1 MIVTAGLSPAWQ
13 QILTFRSFEI
23 GQVNRARS
31 ADWCASGKVLNVG
44 LALHR
49 LCGHTRVLCVSD
61 DGPAGAAMQADFERQ
76 GVPTHW
82 IKTQADTRVCT
93 TLLDQHTEQTTE
105 LVENAPGL
113 TKDDLERFEQAFELE
128 TREATVVV
136 LTGSLSGGVPSD
148 FYRRLIES
156 TAAGVVLDARGPE
169 LREALEAK
177 PFLVK
182 PNVSELSKTVR
193 RPLESE
199 EAIWD
204 AMRELQALGATSVVV
219 SRGMEPTLAVFRDQ
233 RFRVRPASESVVNP
247 IGCGDCLAAG
257 IAWQLSRGADFPTL
271 LQYGSAAAAA
281 NLQQLLPARIDA
293 ARVEELCH
301 RIHVETI

>member
-13 QILTFRSFEI
+13 QILTFRTFEL

-49 LCGHTRVLCVSD
+49 LCGHSRVLCVTD
-61 DGPAGAAMQADFERQ
+61 DGPAGAAMQADFECQ
-76 GVPTHW
+76 GVATHW
-82 IKTQADTRVCT
+82 IKTQAVTRVCT
-93 TLLDQHTEQTTE
+93 TLIDLHTEQTTE
-105 LVENAPGL
+105 LVENAPSL
-113 TKDDLERFEQAFELE
+113 TQEDLQQFYQAFELE

-136 LTGSLSGGVPSD
+136 LTGSLPSGVPSD

-156 TAAGVVLDARGPE
+156 TSAAVILDARGPE
-169 LREALEAK
+169 LREALLAK
-177 PFLVK
+177 PFLIK

-199 EAIWD
+199 ADIWEA
-204 AMRELQALGATSVVV
+204 MQELQAAGATSVVV
-219 SRGMEPTLAVFRDQ
+219 SRGDEPMLAVCRDE
-233 RFRVRPASESVVNP
+233 RFRVYPAAESVVNP

-257 IAWQLSRGADFPTL
+257 IAWQLSRGAEFSSL
-271 LQYGSAAAAA
+271 LKYGAAAAAA
-281 NLQQLLPARIDA
+281 NLQQLLPARIDN

-301 RIHVETI
+301 RIQVEPL

>member
-13 QILTFRSFEI
+13 QILTFRNFEL

-49 LCGHTRVLCVSD
+49 LCGHTRVLCVAD
-61 DGPAGAAMQADFERQ
+61 DGPAGAAMQADFECQ

-82 IKTQADTRVCT
+82 IKTQSATRVCT
-93 TLLDQHTEQTTE
+93 TLLDQRTEQTTE

-113 TKDDLERFEQAFELE
+113 TQDDLKRFQQAFELE

-136 LTGSLSGGVPSD
+136 LTGSLPGGVPSD

-156 TAAGVVLDARGPE
+156 TSAAVVLDARGPE
-169 LREALEAK
+169 LREALAAK

-193 RPLESE
+193 RPLASE
-199 EAIWD
+199 DDIWN
-204 AMRELQALGATSVVV
+204 AMRELQDLGATSVVV
-219 SRGMEPTLAVFRDQ
+219 SRGMEPTLAVFKDEQ
-233 RFRVRPASESVVNP
+233 FRVRPASESVVNP

-257 IAWQLSRGADFPTL
+257 IAWQLSRGADFSTL

-293 ARVEELCH
+293 ARVQELCH
-301 RIHVETI
+301 RIHVESI